1 MPVYRFGEFA
11 LDTRSGELRRGAYRV
26 RLRPQ
31 PAAMLEYLL
40 QHPGEVVT
48 REALRQV
55 LWPDGTYVH
64 FDHGLNSCVKQLR
77 AALLDDRVSPRFLET
92 LARRGYRFIGPVVAE
107 HAADA
112 GTRVHP
118 PVTEP
123 QPGGEFTVSGSARVE
138 AGRLRVSVQLT
149 DASANAQ
156 VWSADFDC
164 DADDLRGAQTRI
176 AAEIVE
182 GMVETL
188 RGEPS
193 RTVGTTGQAD
203 AAMM

>member
-1 MPVYRFGEFA
+1 M
-11 LDTRSGELRRGAYRV
+11 
-26 RLRPQ
+26 
-31 PAAMLEYLL
+31 
-40 QHPGEVVT
+40 
-48 REALRQV
+48 
-55 LWPDGTYVH
+55 
-64 FDHGLNSCVKQLR
+64 
-77 AALLDDRVSPRFLET
+77 
-92 LARRGYRFIGPVVAE
+92 
-107 HAADA
+107 
-112 GTRVHP
+112 
-118 PVTEP
+118 
-123 QPGGEFTVSGSARVE
+123 SGSARVE

-164 DADDLRGAQTRI
+164 DADDLRGAQARI